1 MTVRRLRLVLRDAE
15 EAGRKPRLLPEG
27 CPVTPLGTRQGMF
40 FYLSTLGELR
50 ALTARDHSKLNLI
63 ALFSPQHAFLEQWH
77 PRLNRDG
84 EPTGDF
90 AAERVAKDLMHACA
104 QVGVW
109 SPEQKVRGRGA
120 WLGRDGDL
128 ILHLGDALYVRGR
141 YEPCGMRDDIVYPV
155 LRARPHPA
163 EEPEP
168 GGAHGAAMELHT
180 LLGSWSWARPKLDPL
195 LLLGWIG
202 AAMVGGA
209 LPWRP
214 AVWITGDKGTGKS
227 TLQDVLRGL
236 FGDGEGIYSLA
247 DATEAAVR
255 QRMKFDALP
264 LAFDEAEAEED
275 NTRMSGVIKVA
286 RIASSGGTIMRGGA
300 DHEGAEFTVRFCTL
314 FSSILH
320 PPMQAQDRSRI
331 AFLHLRRLTPG
342 ATIRLDPDH
351 LARLGRRLL
360 RRMAD
365 RWPALTQGDAP
376 ILGQW
381 QAELMARGLD
391 YRGAAQFGTLLACA
405 DVLLHDYP
413 PDGDTLRQVVD
424 SVVAATDDERA
435 DELADWERCI
445 GHLVSSLAQTK
456 WSGGEQR
463 TIGTLIAIAAGR
475 PVMADN
481 QVPTRADREEAQNV
495 LATYGLRVHPDLDGP
510 DLAVANDHRNLAQ
523 LFEGSHW
530 RARSGASGVWRQAL
544 LRAPGARPSAI
555 PIRFRGPQARAV
567 LVPLKHVLADEGA
580 GS

>member
-1 MTVRRLRLVLRDAE
+1 MTIRRLRPTLRDAD
-15 EAGRKPRLLPEG
+15 EAGRKPQLLPGG
-27 CPVTPLGTRQGMF
+27 CPVTPLGTRQGLF
-40 FYLSTLGELR
+40 HYLNALGELR
-50 ALTARDHSKLNLI
+50 VLTARDHSKLNLL
-63 ALFSPQHAFLEQWH
+63 AMFSPHEDFLETWC
-77 PRLNRDG
+77 PRVNRDG

-90 AAERVAKDLMHACA
+90 AAEKVAKALMHACA
-104 QVGVW
+104 QLGVW
-109 SPEQKVRGRGA
+109 SPDTKVRGRGA

-128 ILHLGDALYVRGR
+128 ILHLGDTLYVRGR
-141 YEPCGMRDDIVYPV
+141 YEPCGIRDDMVYPV
-155 LRARPHPA
+155 LRARPRPA
-163 EEPEP
+163 DEREP
-168 GGAHGAAMELHT
+168 GGADGAAMELRT
-180 LLGSWSWARPKLDPL
+180 LLQSWSWARPKLDPL

-214 AVWITGDKGTGKS
+214 AAWITGDKGTGKS
-227 TLQDVLRGL
+227 TLQDVLKHL

-255 QRMKFDALP
+255 QRMKFDSVP

-275 NTRMSGVIKVA
+275 NSRMTGVVKVA
-286 RIASSGGTIMRGGA
+286 RIASSGGRIMRGGA
-300 DHEGAEFTVRFCTL
+300 DHEGAEFIVQFCTL

-320 PPMQAQDRSRI
+320 PPMSAQDRSRL
-331 AFLHLRRLTPG
+331 AFLHLRKLAVG

-381 QAELMARGLD
+381 QAELMARGFD
-391 YRGAAQFGTLLACA
+391 HRAAAQFGTLLACA
-405 DVLLHDYP
+405 DVLLHDHS
-413 PDGDTLRQVVD
+413 PDGDTLRRVTD
-424 SVVAATDDERA
+424 SVVSATHDDRA

-445 GHLVSSLAQTK
+445 GHLVSSPAQAK

-481 QVPTRADREEAQNV
+481 QVPTRADREDAQNA
-495 LATYGLRVHPDLDGP
+495 LAIYGLRVHPDIDGP

-523 LFEGSHW
+523 VFENTHW

-544 LRAPGARPSAI
+544 LRAPDARPSSSAV
-555 PIRFRGPQARAV
+555 RFRGPQARAV
-567 LVPLKHVLADEGA
+567 LVPLKHVLPDEEA
-580 GS
+580 SP

>member
-1 MTVRRLRLVLRDAE
+1 MTVRRLRSVLRDAQE
-15 EAGRKPRLLPEG
+15 TGKKPRFLPDG
-27 CPVTPLGTRQGMF
+27 CPVTPLGTRQGSF
-40 FYLSTLGELR
+40 FYLNSLGELR
-50 ALTARDHSKLNLI
+50 LLTARDHSKLNLL
-63 ALFSPQHAFLEQWH
+63 ALFSPREAFLEQWH
-77 PRLNRDG
+77 PRLNKDG
-84 EPTGDF
+84 DRTGDF
-90 AAERVAKDLMHACA
+90 AAEKVAKDLMHACA

-109 SPEQKVRGRGA
+109 SPDTKVRGRGA

-128 ILHLGDALYVRGR
+128 VLHLGDCLHVRGR
-141 YEPCGMRDDIVYPV
+141 YEPCGMRDEIVYPV

-163 EEPEP
+163 EENEP
-168 GGAHGAAMELHT
+168 CGADGAAAALRT

-209 LPWRP
+209 LAWRP
-214 AVWITGDKGTGKS
+214 AAWITGDKGTGKS
-227 TLQDVLRGL
+227 TLQDVLKGL

-255 QRMKFDALP
+255 QRMKFDTIP

-275 NTRMSGVIKVA
+275 NSRTLGVIKVA

-331 AFLHLRRLTPG
+331 AFLQLRKLTAG
-342 ATIRLDPDH
+342 STIRLDPDQLGH
-351 LARLGRRLL
+351 LGRRIL

-365 RWPALTQGDAP
+365 RWPALTQGEAP

-391 YRGAAQFGTLLACA
+391 HRGAAQFGIMLACA
-405 DVLLHDYP
+405 DVLLHDHP
-413 PDGDTLRQVVD
+413 PDGETLRRIVD

-445 GHLVSSLAQTK
+445 GHLTSSLAQAK
-456 WSGGEQR
+456 WGNGEQR

-475 PVMADN
+475 AVMADD
-481 QVPTRADREEAQNV
+481 QVATRIDREVAQGV
-495 LATYGLRVHPDLDGP
+495 LATYGLKVHPDIDGP
-510 DLAVANDHRNLAQ
+510 DLAVANDHRNLSQ
-523 LFEGSHW
+523 LFDSSHW

-544 LRAPGARPSAI
+544 LRAPGARASTI

-567 LVPLKHVLADEGA
+567 LVPLAHVLADDA
-580 GS
+580 P

>member
-1 MTVRRLRLVLRDAE
+1 MTVRRLRSVLRDAQDTSK
-15 EAGRKPRLLPEG
+15 KPRFLPDG
-27 CPVTPLGTRQGMF
+27 CPVTPLGTRQGAF
-40 FYLSTLGELR
+40 FYLNSLGELR
-50 ALTARDHSKLNLI
+50 TLTARDHSKLNLL
-63 ALFSPQHAFLEQWH
+63 ALFSPREAFLEEWH
-77 PRLNRDG
+77 PRLNKDG
-84 EPTGDF
+84 DRTGDF
-90 AAERVAKDLMHACA
+90 AAEKVAKELMHACA

-109 SPEQKVRGRGA
+109 SPDTKVRGRGA

-128 ILHLGDALYVRGR
+128 VLHLGDALYVRGR
-141 YEPCGMRDDIVYPV
+141 YEPCGMRDEIVYPV

-163 EEPEP
+163 DEPEP
-168 GGAHGAAMELHT
+168 GGADSAAMELRT
-180 LLGSWSWARPKLDPL
+180 LLASWTWARPKLDPL

-209 LPWRP
+209 LAWRP
-214 AVWITGDKGTGKS
+214 AAWITGDKGTGKS
-227 TLQDVLRGL
+227 TLQDVLKGL

-255 QRMKFDALP
+255 QRMKFDAVP

-275 NTRMSGVIKVA
+275 NSRMSGVIKVA

-331 AFLHLRRLTPG
+331 AFLNLRKLAAG

-365 RWPALTQGDAP
+365 RWRALTQGDAP
-376 ILGQW
+376 ILAQW

-391 YRGAAQFGTLLACA
+391 HRGAAQFGIMLACA
-405 DVLLHDYP
+405 DVLMHDHP
-413 PDGDTLRQVVD
+413 PDGETLRRVAD
-424 SVVAATDDERA
+424 SVVSATDDERA

-445 GHLVSSLAQTK
+445 GHLVSSLAQHK

-463 TIGTLIAIAAGR
+463 SLGTLIAIAAGR
-475 PVMADN
+475 PVMADG
-481 QVPTRADREEAQNV
+481 QEPTRLDREDAQSA
-495 LATYGLRVHPDLDGP
+495 LAIYGLRLHPDIDGP

-523 LFEGSHW
+523 LFESSHW

-544 LRAPGARPSAI
+544 LRAPGARPSTGAV
-555 PIRFRGPQARAV
+555 RFRGPQARAV
-567 LVPLKHVLADEGA
+567 LVPLSHVLADEPR
-580 GS
+580 